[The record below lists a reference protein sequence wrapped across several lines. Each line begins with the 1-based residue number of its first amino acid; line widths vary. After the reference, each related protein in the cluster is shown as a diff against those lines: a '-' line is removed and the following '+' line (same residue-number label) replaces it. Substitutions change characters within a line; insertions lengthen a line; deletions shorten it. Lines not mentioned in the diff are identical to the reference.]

1 MSEGEI
7 TYSVERGVTAVCS
20 GWKTGD
26 LAGLCEIG
34 GRWSVAAAGAN
45 ADDVCPLTRRQL
57 APDKLP
63 LLRRTLAARNI
74 PAAGSGDAPP
84 RQ

>member
-1 MSEGEI
+1 MSEREI
-7 TYSVERGVTAVCS
+7 TYSAERGGRAACP

-63 LLRRTLAARNI
+63 LLQRTLAARNI
-74 PAAGSGDAPP
+74 PAGGSRDAPP
-84 RQ
+84 LQ